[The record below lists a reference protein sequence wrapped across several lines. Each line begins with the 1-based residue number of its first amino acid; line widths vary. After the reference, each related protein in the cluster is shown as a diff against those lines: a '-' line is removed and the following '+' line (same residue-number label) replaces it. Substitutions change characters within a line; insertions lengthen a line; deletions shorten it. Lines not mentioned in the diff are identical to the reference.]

1 MILGACIGS
10 LLAVV
15 SEIFVQARLL
25 VLIGPKEGREYTLD
39 RTCTSVGSSDSCDVY
54 LPGDAGIERVHAYI
68 RRDKHGLM
76 VQPASPT
83 AGIAVDGRPIPP
95 EGTPLP
101 DGARLTIGRT
111 VLKVHV
117 LHQKATVAHA
127 APA

>member
-39 RTCTSVGSSDSCDVY
+39 RARTSVGSSDACDVY

-68 RRDKHGLM
+68 QRDKNGLM
-76 VQPASPT
+76 IMPASPT
-83 AGIAVDGRPIPP
+83 ARIAVDGQLIPP
-95 EGTPLP
+95 DGTPLP
-101 DGARLTIGRT
+101 DGARVTIGRT

-117 LHQKATVAHA
+117 VHQKAMVAHA